1 MFTLKV
7 ENKLKQILTLT
18 QNESNYQVINVNGL
32 NPPKA
37 NIFTNPV
44 SGMDGAKFKDSKL
57 EMRNLVLT
65 IKINGD
71 AEQNRLHLYEY
82 FKTGAWC
89 KIYYSNET
97 RSVFIEGYCETI
109 ECPLFT
115 INQQMQISIVC
126 TDPYFKSLMTIYA
139 DISKQFPNFEF
150 PFDIEEEG
158 IEFSLLDVDR
168 ETVVTNGGET
178 SCGLIITLTAR
189 NGNVAYPILYNVNT
203 GEHLQLNLVMQ
214 EGDTVVINTNKGS
227 KSVKKISNGI
237 ETNVINSFM
246 AGSTWFQLPVG
257 STVFTYQATYND
269 AGLKV
274 ELESN
279 LLYEG
284 V

>member
-7 ENKLKQILTLT
+7 ENKLEQILTLT
-18 QNESNYQVINVNGL
+18 QNESNYQVVNVDGL

-37 NIFTNPV
+37 ELFTNAV
-44 SGMDGAKFKDSKL
+44 AGMDGSKFKDSRL
-57 EMRNLVLT
+57 QVRNLVLT

-71 AEQNRLHLYEY
+71 AEQNRIHLYEY
-82 FKTGAWC
+82 FRTGVWC
-89 KIYYSNET
+89 KIYYSNGT

-126 TDPYFKSLMTIYA
+126 PDPYFKSLLTIYA

-158 IEFSLLDVDR
+158 IEFSLLDMDR
-168 ETVVTNGGET
+168 ETVVTNGGEI
-178 SCGLIITLTAR
+178 SSGLIITLTAV
-189 NGNVAYPILYNVNT
+189 NGNVAYPIIYNVNT
-203 GEHLQLNLVMQ
+203 GEHLLINLVMQ
-214 EGDTVVINTNKGS
+214 EGDVVVINTNKGS

-274 ELESN
+274 EFESN